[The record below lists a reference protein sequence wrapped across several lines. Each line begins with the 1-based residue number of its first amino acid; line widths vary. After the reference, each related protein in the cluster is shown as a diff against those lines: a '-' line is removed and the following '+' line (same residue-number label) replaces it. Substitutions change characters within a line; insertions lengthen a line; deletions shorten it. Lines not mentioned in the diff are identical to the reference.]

1 MKAKYRFVGKYLKMN
16 AFLNNTKCTLAQVQP
31 YNATFTV
38 ILLSWPK
45 NLEYFFISHESIRW
59 PFCHWSPFVVS
70 RRPSW
75 VWTSTWK
82 LQVNCLKTP
91 HLKKIEWHSYDN
103 HKTFSQNFEIHGSY
117 NKGSDLS
124 QGHIC
129 RMMKMYVILEN
140 LFLKSHIW
148 IREKLDKRSL
158 VESWVLTL
166 WHSHCGNI
174 AKLY

>member
-1 MKAKYRFVGKYLKMN
+1 MQRLQLLYYLDR
-16 AFLNNTKCTLAQVQP
+16 TIIQS
-31 YNATFTV
+31 
-38 ILLSWPK
+38 I
-45 NLEYFFISHESIRW
+45 FFISLDPLRW

-70 RRPSW
+70 RRLSC

-82 LQVNCLKTP
+82 LQAIFFKTLP
-91 HLKKIEWHSYDN
+91 LYYHIWKKIQRHSYNN
-103 HKTFSQNFEIHGSY
+103 HKTIFQNFEIHGSY

>member
-1 MKAKYRFVGKYLKMN
+1 MYA
-16 AFLNNTKCTLAQVQP
+16 CSSSTLQCNV
-31 YNATFTV
+31 YSYFI
-38 ILLSWPK
+38 ILTEQLFRVF
-45 NLEYFFISHESIRW
+45 FFISLDLLRW

-70 RRPSW
+70 RRLSC

-82 LQVNCLKTP
+82 LQAIFFKTLLLYY
-91 HLKKIEWHSYDN
+91 HIWKKIQRHSYNN
-103 HKTFSQNFEIHGSY
+103 HKTIFQNFEIHGSY

-124 QGHIC
+124 QGNIC

-148 IREKLDKRSL
+148 IREKLDKRPL

-166 WHSHCGNI
+166 WLSHCGNI